1 MRWFFLFS
9 GSSPRA
15 PPCEATAE
23 TPTAV
28 RHQLLSSNYLT
39 TFTAVFHW
47 LTVSSFKVRVSL
59 QPNFLA
65 AISKL
70 VGANFKMD
78 ILILLQKTPYHHHHH
93 HHSTSMWFKGLD
105 CLHQLLN
112 EPEICL
118 HRFWLYYWR
127 GLIVQWWP
135 LFTMNECWCRQNRP
149 SNFLGQIGPNKAF
162 SGQLGSNQGLFW
174 SELTQGKLSLG
185 QNWPKYKGF
194 LGQTWQ
200 SGSKTVTLYSN
211 QDRTISVSGKRV
223 GLHIAKTQKKI

>member
-1 MRWFFLFS
+1 
-9 GSSPRA
+9 
-15 PPCEATAE
+15 
-23 TPTAV
+23 
-28 RHQLLSSNYLT
+28 
-39 TFTAVFHW
+39 
-47 LTVSSFKVRVSL
+47 
-59 QPNFLA
+59 
-65 AISKL
+65 
-70 VGANFKMD
+70 
-78 ILILLQKTPYHHHHH
+78 
-93 HHSTSMWFKGLD
+93 MWFKGLD

-149 SNFLGQIGPNKAF
+149 SNFLRQIGPNKAF

-185 QNWPKYKGF
+185 QNWPKYMGF

-223 GLHIAKTQKKI
+223 GLHIAKTHKKNINYSILIGYRVPATLMPKHYTKKPVDFEVIGGWGWQKNADNKSTDNNRVLHYNEKNTMPFSNIGIFYSWWAWLWCWW